1 MEQLMTKKDVMKLL
15 KISAVTVDRE
25 RKRGNLA
32 FTKLGNSIRFTQQM
46 IKDYVLKN
54 SNGVEK

>member
-1 MEQLMTKKDVMKLL
+1 MTKKDVMKLL